1 MAWVRLHLG
10 HEVTEDFTRLWPTL
24 LFAFCI
30 FMSFF
35 MLTRAAREIPLGTAY
50 AVWGG
55 IGTAGTVIVGI
66 LVYKEP
72 VTALRMLCLV
82 TLLASI
88 TGSRNAHMNDTKAQ
102 LIDKTVTGNYFEDF
116 TLGQEIVHAT
126 PRTVTVGDVSL
137 FTALYGSRF
146 AVQSSDAFAQ
156 KIGYPRSPVD
166 DLLVFHI
173 VIGKTVPD
181 ISRNAIANLGYAEFR
196 FIAPVYPGDTLA
208 STSKV
213 IGVKENSNKKSGTV
227 YVRSTGKNQRGQPVL
242 SYARWVMV
250 NKRNVNA
257 SAPTP
262 VVPDLAPSIKPEML
276 GAALPALDLGDYD
289 YALAGSPKRWGDYAV
304 GEKIDHVDG
313 QTIEEAEHQLAT
325 RLFQNT
331 ARVHF
336 NQHVEGKGRFGRRL
350 VYGGHIISIAR
361 SLSYNGLANAF
372 HILGL
377 NGARHVAPSFAGD
390 TIYAWTEVIDK
401 AELPGHS
408 DMGALRLR
416 TFAVKDRACADF
428 PGLKADGSH
437 EDGVVL
443 DTDYWAALPR

>member
-1 MAWVRLHLG
+1 
-10 HEVTEDFTRLWPTL
+10 
-24 LFAFCI
+24 
-30 FMSFF
+30 
-35 MLTRAAREIPLGTAY
+35 
-50 AVWGG
+50 
-55 IGTAGTVIVGI
+55 
-66 LVYKEP
+66 
-72 VTALRMLCLV
+72 
-82 TLLASI
+82 
-88 TGSRNAHMNDTKAQ
+88 MNDAQ
-102 LIDKTVTGNYFEDF
+102 ADFRTIAGNYFEDF
-116 TLGQEIVHAT
+116 SLGQEIVHAT
-126 PRTVTVGDVSL
+126 PRTITVGDVSL

-156 KIGYPRSPVD
+156 SIAYPRSPID

-196 FIAPVYPGDTLA
+196 FLAPVYPGDTLA
-208 STSKV
+208 STSEV
-213 IGVKENSNKKSGTV
+213 IGLKENSNKKNGTV
-227 YVRSTGKNQRGQPVL
+227 YVRSTGRNQRGDPVL

-250 NKRNVNA
+250 NKRDLDEP
-257 SAPTP
+257 APEP
-262 VVPDLAPSIKPEML
+262 VVPELSPSVDPASL
-276 GAALPALDLGDYD
+276 GAALPALDLSAYN
-289 YALAGSPKRWGDYAV
+289 YALAGSKRRFGDYTV

-350 VYGGHIISIAR
+350 VYGGHLISIAR
-361 SLSYNGLANAF
+361 ALSFNGLANAF

-390 TIYAWTEVIDK
+390 TIYAWSEVLDK
-401 AELPGHS
+401 APLKGRN

-428 PGLKADGSH
+428 PGLKPDDGSH

-443 DTDYWAALPR
+443 DMDYWVALPR

>member
-1 MAWVRLHLG
+1 
-10 HEVTEDFTRLWPTL
+10 
-24 LFAFCI
+24 
-30 FMSFF
+30 
-35 MLTRAAREIPLGTAY
+35 
-50 AVWGG
+50 
-55 IGTAGTVIVGI
+55 
-66 LVYKEP
+66 
-72 VTALRMLCLV
+72 
-82 TLLASI
+82 
-88 TGSRNAHMNDTKAQ
+88 MNDKQAQ
-102 LIDKTVTGNYFEDF
+102 QIDKTVTGNFFEDF

-146 AVQSSDAFAQ
+146 AVQSSDAFAHA
-156 KIGYPRSPVD
+156 IGFPRSPID

-196 FIAPVYPGDTLA
+196 FKAPVYPGDTLA
-208 STSKV
+208 SVSEV

-227 YVRSTGKNQRGQPVL
+227 YVRSTGRNQRGEEVL
-242 SYARWVMV
+242 SFARWVMV
-250 NKRNVNA
+250 NKRDL
-257 SAPTP
+257 SSPAPAP
-262 VVPDLAPSIKPEML
+262 VVPELAASVDPASL
-276 GAALPALDLGDYD
+276 GTALPPLKLFGYD
-289 YALAGSPKRWGDYAV
+289 YALSGSPRRWGDYAV
-304 GEKIDHVDG
+304 GDKIDHVDG

-336 NQHVEGKGRFGRRL
+336 NQHIEGKGRFGRRL

-361 SLSYNGLANAF
+361 SLSFNGLANAF

-390 TIYAWTEVIDK
+390 TIYAWSEVLDK
-401 AELPGHS
+401 AELQGRA

-416 TFAVKDRACADF
+416 TFAVKDRDCASF
-428 PGLKADGSH
+428 PGLKADGNH

-443 DTDYWAALPR
+443 DMDYWVALPR

>member
-1 MAWVRLHLG
+1 M
-10 HEVTEDFTRLWPTL
+10 TL
-24 LFAFCI
+24 
-30 FMSFF
+30 
-35 MLTRAAREIPLGTAY
+35 
-50 AVWGG
+50 
-55 IGTAGTVIVGI
+55 IGSIIGLKAGD
-66 LVYKEP
+66 P
-72 VTALRMLCLV
+72 
-82 TLLASI
+82 
-88 TGSRNAHMNDTKAQ
+88 NMNDSTTRQ
-102 LIDKTVTGNYFEDF
+102 MTNTVTGNYFEDF
-116 TLGQEIVHAT
+116 KLGQQIVHAT

-146 AVQSSDAFAQ
+146 AVQSSDAFAGS
-156 KIGYPRSPVD
+156 IGYARAPID

-196 FIAPVYPGDTLA
+196 FLRPVYPGDTLA
-208 STSKV
+208 STSEV
-213 IGVKENSNKKSGTV
+213 IGVKENSNGKNGTV
-227 YVRSTGKNQRGQPVL
+227 YVRSTGSNQHGQPVL

-250 NKRNVNA
+250 NKRDLG
-257 SAPTP
+257 APAPPP
-262 VVPDLAPSIKPEML
+262 VVPKLAGCVDPASL
-276 GAALPALDLGDYD
+276 GEALPPLSLAGYD
-289 YALAGSPKRWGDYAV
+289 FALAGSPRRWGNYAK

-361 SLSYNGLANAF
+361 SLSFNGLANAF

-390 TIYAWTEVIDK
+390 TIYAWSEVLEK
-401 AELPGHS
+401 AELPGRS

-416 TFAVKDRACADF
+416 TFAVKDRSGADF
-428 PGLKADGSH
+428 AGISADGSH
-437 EDGVVL
+437 EEGVVL
-443 DTDYWAALPR
+443 DMDYWAALPR

>member
-1 MAWVRLHLG
+1 
-10 HEVTEDFTRLWPTL
+10 
-24 LFAFCI
+24 
-30 FMSFF
+30 
-35 MLTRAAREIPLGTAY
+35 
-50 AVWGG
+50 
-55 IGTAGTVIVGI
+55 
-66 LVYKEP
+66 
-72 VTALRMLCLV
+72 
-82 TLLASI
+82 
-88 TGSRNAHMNDTKAQ
+88 MNDAQ
-102 LIDKTVTGNYFEDF
+102 ADFRTIAGNYFEDF
-116 TLGQEIVHAT
+116 SLGQEIVHAT
-126 PRTVTVGDVSL
+126 PRTITVGDVSL

-146 AVQSSDAFAQ
+146 AVQSSGAFAQ
-156 KIGYPRSPVD
+156 SIAYPRSPID

-196 FIAPVYPGDTLA
+196 FLAPVYPGDTLA
-208 STSKV
+208 STSEV
-213 IGVKENSNKKSGTV
+213 IGLKENSNKKNGTV
-227 YVRSTGKNQRGQPVL
+227 YVRSTGRNQRGEPVL
-242 SYARWVMV
+242 SFARWVMV
-250 NKRNVNA
+250 NKRDLD
-257 SAPTP
+257 APGPKP
-262 VVPDLAPSIKPEML
+262 VVPELSPSVDPASL
-276 GAALPALDLGDYD
+276 GAALPPLDLSAYD
-289 YALAGSPKRWGDYAV
+289 YPLAGSKRRFGDYTV

-350 VYGGHIISIAR
+350 VYGGHLISIAR
-361 SLSYNGLANAF
+361 ALSFNGLANAF

-390 TIYAWTEVIDK
+390 TIYAWSEVLDK
-401 AELPGHS
+401 APLKGRS

-443 DTDYWAALPR
+443 DMDYWVALPR

>member
-1 MAWVRLHLG
+1 MVCPR
-10 HEVTEDFTRLWPTL
+10 
-24 LFAFCI
+24 
-30 FMSFF
+30 
-35 MLTRAAREIPLGTAY
+35 GTDK
-50 AVWGG
+50 
-55 IGTAGTVIVGI
+55 ID
-66 LVYKEP
+66 
-72 VTALRMLCLV
+72 
-82 TLLASI
+82 
-88 TGSRNAHMNDTKAQ
+88 MNDTQSQK
-102 LIDKTVTGNYFEDF
+102 IDKTVTGNFFEDF

-137 FTALYGSRF
+137 FTALYGPRF

-156 KIGYPRSPVD
+156 AIGYPRSPID
-166 DLLVFHI
+166 DLLTFHI

-196 FIAPVYPGDTLA
+196 FLAPVYPGDTLA
-208 STSKV
+208 SVSEV

-227 YVRSTGKNQRGQPVL
+227 YVRSTGRNQRGQEVL

-250 NKRNVNA
+250 NKRNLD
-257 SAPTP
+257 APAPAT
-262 VVPDLAPSIKPEML
+262 VVPELAGSVDPSTL
-276 GAALPALDLGDYD
+276 GAALPPLDLSGYD
-289 YALAGSPKRWGDYAV
+289 YALAGSPKRWDDYAV
-304 GEKIDHVDG
+304 GDKIDHVDG

-336 NQHVEGKGRFGRRL
+336 NQHIEGKGRFGRRL

-361 SLSYNGLANAF
+361 SLSFNGLANAF
-372 HILGL
+372 HLLGL

-390 TIYAWTEVIDK
+390 TIYAWSEVLDK
-401 AELPGHS
+401 TDLKGRS

-416 TFAVKDRACADF
+416 TFAVKDRAGTDF
-428 PGLKADGSH
+428 PGLKADGSY

-443 DTDYWAALPR
+443 DMDYWVALPR